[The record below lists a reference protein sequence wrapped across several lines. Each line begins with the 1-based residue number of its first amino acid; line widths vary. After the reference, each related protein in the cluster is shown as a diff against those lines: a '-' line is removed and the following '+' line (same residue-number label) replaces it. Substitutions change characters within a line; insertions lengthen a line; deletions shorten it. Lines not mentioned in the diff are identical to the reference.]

1 MKPIEVVTGNC
12 HFHIK
17 RVISSTDVIQLTL
30 TLNMTSAQVVKKSV
44 TVIKSPNFRTTFTR
58 TIILDLLMK
67 LMTPGLRPF
76 TVLRSLGRRSE
87 RLANDYVS
95 YSNTRTTTLVQL
107 PLQRSRLCSER
118 TLNLSPRWTHK
129 RPVKSPRP
137 PVDDRSEHGWT
148 TVTEDSTTTTTKY
161 SYDLTNLNNFYRLPY
176 LALYRLLLT
185 NALTRELSSTARKRN
200 KLTNNAKRRKPD
212 ANWVRNISSGPL
224 DEIETQVLS
233 YGLKHSV
240 TPKQIPTEANVSS
253 VEAVLSGQHEP
264 IRINQG

>member
-1 MKPIEVVTGNC
+1 
-12 HFHIK
+12 
-17 RVISSTDVIQLTL
+17 
-30 TLNMTSAQVVKKSV
+30 MTSAQVVKKSV

-67 LMTPGLRPF
+67 LMAPGLRPF

-95 YSNTRTTTLVQL
+95 YTKNFNTRTTTLVQL

-148 TVTEDSTTTTTKY
+148 TVTEDSTTTTKLKQLLPTTLLSTIQTIADKRADKRAEQHRAETKQT
-161 SYDLTNLNNFYRLPY
+161 D
-176 LALYRLLLT
+176 
-185 NALTRELSSTARKRN
+185 
-200 KLTNNAKRRKPD
+200 
-212 ANWVRNISSGPL
+212 
-224 DEIETQVLS
+224 
-233 YGLKHSV
+233 
-240 TPKQIPTEANVSS
+240 KQ
-253 VEAVLSGQHEP
+253 
-264 IRINQG
+264 R

>member
-12 HFHIK
+12 HFHIE

-30 TLNMTSAQVVKKSV
+30 TLKMTTAQVVKKSV

-67 LMTPGLRPF
+67 LMAPGLRPF

-95 YSNTRTTTLVQL
+95 YANTRTTTLVQL

-129 RPVKSPRP
+129 RPVKLPRP
-137 PVDDRSEHGWT
+137 PVDDWSEHGWT

-161 SYDLTNLNNFYRLPY
+161 NYDLTNLNNFYRLPY

-185 NALTRELSSTARKRN
+185 NALTRAAPRGNETNWQKTLSDVNQT
-200 KLTNNAKRRKPD
+200 LTG
-212 ANWVRNISSGPL
+212 SGIFLP
-224 DEIETQVLS
+224 V
-233 YGLKHSV
+233 
-240 TPKQIPTEANVSS
+240 P
-253 VEAVLSGQHEP
+253 
-264 IRINQG
+264 

>member
-30 TLNMTSAQVVKKSV
+30 TLNMTSEKVVKKSV

-95 YSNTRTTTLVQL
+95 YAHTAYNNSGSTTAAKISALF
-107 PLQRSRLCSER
+107 REDFEF
-118 TLNLSPRWTHK
+118 
-129 RPVKSPRP
+129 KSP
-137 PVDDRSEHGWT
+137 
-148 TVTEDSTTTTTKY
+148 
-161 SYDLTNLNNFYRLPY
+161 LN
-176 LALYRLLLT
+176 
-185 NALTRELSSTARKRN
+185 
-200 KLTNNAKRRKPD
+200 
-212 ANWVRNISSGPL
+212 
-224 DEIETQVLS
+224 TQ
-233 YGLKHSV
+233 
-240 TPKQIPTEANVSS
+240 EAS
-253 VEAVLSGQHEP
+253 
-264 IRINQG
+264 

>member
-67 LMTPGLRPF
+67 LMTPGFRPF

-95 YSNTRTTTLVQL
+95 YTKNFNTRTTTLVQL

-118 TLNLSPRWTHK
+118 TLNLSPR
-129 RPVKSPRP
+129 
-137 PVDDRSEHGWT
+137 
-148 TVTEDSTTTTTKY
+148 
-161 SYDLTNLNNFYRLPY
+161 
-176 LALYRLLLT
+176 
-185 NALTRELSSTARKRN
+185 
-200 KLTNNAKRRKPD
+200 
-212 ANWVRNISSGPL
+212 
-224 DEIETQVLS
+224 
-233 YGLKHSV
+233 
-240 TPKQIPTEANVSS
+240 
-253 VEAVLSGQHEP
+253 
-264 IRINQG
+264 

>member
-30 TLNMTSAQVVKKSV
+30 TLNVTSAQVVKKSV

-76 TVLRSLGRRSE
+76 TVLRSRGRRSE

-95 YSNTRTTTLVQL
+95 YANTRTTTLVQL

-137 PVDDRSEHGWT
+137 PVDDWSEHGWT
-148 TVTEDSTTTTTKY
+148 TVTEDSTTTTKLKQLLPTTLLSTIQTIADKRADKRAEQHRAETKQT
-161 SYDLTNLNNFYRLPY
+161 D
-176 LALYRLLLT
+176 
-185 NALTRELSSTARKRN
+185 
-200 KLTNNAKRRKPD
+200 
-212 ANWVRNISSGPL
+212 
-224 DEIETQVLS
+224 
-233 YGLKHSV
+233 
-240 TPKQIPTEANVSS
+240 KQ
-253 VEAVLSGQHEP
+253 
-264 IRINQG
+264 R